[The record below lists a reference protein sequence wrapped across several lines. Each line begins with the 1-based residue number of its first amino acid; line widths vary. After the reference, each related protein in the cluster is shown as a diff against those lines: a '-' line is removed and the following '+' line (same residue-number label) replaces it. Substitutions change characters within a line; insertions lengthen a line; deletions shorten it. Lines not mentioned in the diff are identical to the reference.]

1 MGNSTVLPYCIER
14 KTMAD
19 LVGRSA
25 NVAHLMQ
32 MRRLEESGLRHTFL
46 LLEQEQNT
54 ASCWTA
60 YGADKAIARGEE
72 EGVVRCLAD
81 VHGLV
86 ADTILDAVAAETK
99 EAEKALGGE
108 GGGGGRGRGN
118 SSEGGGRPPRI
129 LETVGIE
136 GTLRLLTAMSVIVAR
151 REAAG
156 HPDHRARGTEV
167 KRSPGAYFANETK
180 EDQGTHAEDTLD
192 AFSKVCRSQMRR
204 LAKEP
209 LYVHSQVHDDI
220 RFPDEDANGDEG
232 GGGGGGKGKSNGG
245 GGELP
250 LLPAQKMGGRGVS
263 TDEMGLTAYNPG
275 AHVVLVHV
283 SGSALI
289 EALLQLYV
297 FTECFSTL
305 SLLHVSMC
313 LCGRVCYLCTVY
325 ILLWLSSVYIHAPFI
340 LDHGST
346 LSLISLTLN
355 SHTTPPLSLMSCSLA
370 RPSKIQLPWDPK
382 FV

>member
-25 NVAHLMQ
+25 KVAHLMQ

-60 YGADKAIARGEE
+60 YGADKAIARGGE

-86 ADTILDAVAAETK
+86 ADTILDAVAAET
-99 EAEKALGGE
+99 EKAEEAGSVDGR
-108 GGGGGRGRGN
+108 GGGRSNG
-118 SSEGGGRPPRI
+118 SEGEGRPPRI

-156 HPDHRARGTEV
+156 HPDHRARGSTEA
-167 KRSPGAYFANETK
+167 KRSSGAHVANETK
-180 EDQGTHAEDTLD
+180 EDQGTHAETTLD

-209 LYVHSQVHDDI
+209 LHVHSQLHDDI
-220 RFPDEDANGDEG
+220 RFPDEDVDGDGGGG
-232 GGGGGGKGKSNGG
+232 GGGGGGKGKGKGG

-283 SGSALI
+283 NGSALI

-297 FTECFSTL
+297 FTETVWVLHACRLFLCCTCRILCVHVFMHVCVSCAYVLVVIFGVLYSRTFQTL
-305 SLLHVSMC
+305 ASYFISH
-313 LCGRVCYLCTVY
+313 
-325 ILLWLSSVYIHAPFI
+325 LSP
-340 LDHGST
+340 
-346 LSLISLTLN
+346 
-355 SHTTPPLSLMSCSLA
+355 
-370 RPSKIQLPWDPK
+370 
-382 FV
+382 